1 MKNTQLK
8 ITHREYIHHNYG
20 RTMTISRYIIRSLF
34 WKCNCT
40 LKHSLTSHFSSHSN
54 LSTYSCIFHVNFNYH
69 IIFSSHKNN
78 LLNGFISLT
87 HATQLCFLI
96 NVYNSEAD
104 LYRLFELSFSTCM
117 TLASLWH
124 KGNSCFPVISSITI
138 WKYNKQMKGI
148 WNIIQWI
155 QILWNCVTF

>member
-1 MKNTQLK
+1 MQLHTQAF
-8 ITHREYIHHNYG
+8 TNFY
-20 RTMTISRYIIRSLF
+20 
-34 WKCNCT
+34 
-40 LKHSLTSHFSSHSN
+40 HFSSHSN
-54 LSTYSCIFHVNFNYH
+54 LSTYSCVFHVNFNYH
-69 IIFSSHKNN
+69 IIFSSIKKN

-124 KGNSCFPVISSITI
+124 KGNSCFPVISSFTI
-138 WKYNKQMKGI
+138 WKIQQTDERLLEYNTMDSNPVKFCY
-148 WNIIQWI
+148 
-155 QILWNCVTF
+155 ILTVIFELLGFSLTIFSYSSKKRKEE